1 MEKYL
6 QAFSIMFLGVCIVVA
21 AWIMSQG
28 LNEES
33 APVESDSEHRYEL
46 ISPNENNLIIFDH
59 ETGEYWRTFIEA
71 NEGPTNWEKEY
82 SPVEDRGE

>member
-6 QAFSIMFLGVCIVVA
+6 LAFSIMFLGVCIVAA
-21 AWIMSQG
+21 AWIVSQETNG
-28 LNEES
+28 DAVPVKSDGES
-33 APVESDSEHRYEL
+33 RYEL

-71 NEGPTNWEKEY
+71 NEGPTSWEKEY
-82 SPVEDRGE
+82 SPVEERGE